1 MYDKN
6 QYTVLFLDSVNK
18 MINSIPE
25 IDRAKVAVAMLA
37 IKEGNFQA
45 IETKILKTPIR
56 ELKVKVYRFVFF
68 IDKQIIYFI
77 HAFIKQ
83 STKKLKKEINY
94 AEKIYKKLIKI

>member
-83 STKKLKKEINY
+83 STKTLKKEINY
-94 AEKIYKKLIKI
+94 AEKIYKKLIKN